1 MEIIL
6 TYRETKPYR
15 IDVSVIEVGNELI
28 AIVEGGDKPHIGSI
42 AIAVPCL
49 SLKDNSS
56 PSSTVSVYNLAGHK
70 DDRIASPLA
79 DLIARALNRVTVVL
93 AGIHIEH
100 AEEQDIV
107 GILAQMSE
115 INKKIIGKL
124 KDYKL

>member
-6 TYRETKPYR
+6 AHRETKPYR
-15 IDVSVIEVGNELI
+15 IDVSVIKIGNELI
-28 AIVEGGDKPHIGSI
+28 AVVEGGDEPHIGSI

-49 SLKDNSS
+49 SLRDNSS
-56 PSSTVSVYNLAGHK
+56 PSSTVSVYNFTGHK

>member
-6 TYRETKPYR
+6 SYRETRPYQ

-28 AIVEGGDKPHIGSI
+28 AVVEGGDKPHIGSI

-49 SLKDNSS
+49 SLRDNSS
-56 PSSTVSVYNLAGHK
+56 PSSTVSVYNFGGHK

-100 AEEQDIV
+100 AEEQDID

-115 INKKIIGKL
+115 INKKIIRKL
-124 KDYKL
+124 KNYKL